1 MLCYASTGV
10 DPADNPN
17 HPYGPFGTMSLTH
30 DPSWTIERVGA
41 VEWDILNGIVGGAL
55 RRDEE
60 WG

>member
-10 DPADNPN
+10 DPASNPN
-17 HPYGPFGTMSLTH
+17 HSYGPFGTMDLTN

-60 WG
+60 WE